1 MQRMQSQPA
10 VSVSGSQ
17 AAAGSPGDAAGTL
30 VRSQRC
36 RGGRQQGSGTSAPA
50 GATAATAPMP
60 TVRPLTQACAYEGY
74 GGERARRGEDN
85 QCLADK
91 NIRTEKGWKKTATVI
106 KAVKVALDAA
116 GFKAPAASQQPASQ
130 Q

>member
-1 MQRMQSQPA
+1 MLLVRWYAAS
-10 VSVSGSQ
+10 
-17 AAAGSPGDAAGTL
+17 AAG
-30 VRSQRC
+30 
-36 RGGRQQGSGTSAPA
+36 A
-50 GATAATAPMP
+50 GASRGPGHRPQPRQPQHRSMP